1 MVTGFPSLTLCPHLD
16 IVELPD
22 LAEAAHVGL
31 RVLVVPELDGLAP
44 VVAPLHHCAGLQ
56 VVAPQL
62 VNMRRIPVNVNQY
75 NLILLA

>member
-1 MVTGFPSLTLCPHLD
+1 MTFFPSALCDHLD

-31 RVLVVPELDGLAP
+31 GVLVVPELDSLAP
-44 VVAPLHHCAGLQ
+44 VIAPLHHRAGLQ

-62 VNMRRIPVNVNQY
+62 VNMRRIPVRQY
-75 NLILLA
+75 LIDS